1 MLSANI
7 CIENIFII
15 EYNNIEV
22 ILMDELLAAGYKVAV
37 QLVPILGAVVLGFL
51 IYLIRHCVTFI
62 KELTVMVQKASSALE
77 GIDKSVDKLQAPL
90 DTVVK
95 ISGTIDQVQESAVG
109 AVKNV
114 AGFMAGN
121 LDSIKEATT
130 AWTAKKKPQ
139 GTCDEG
145 RPSDPAGTEPEV
157 EPVPEVHKV
166 QPVQQDNSTGSAQTE
181 GGNDHE

>member
-1 MLSANI
+1 
-7 CIENIFII
+7 
-15 EYNNIEV
+15 
-22 ILMDELLAAGYKVAV
+22 MDELLAAGYKVAV

-62 KELTVMVQKASSALE
+62 KELTVMVQQASSALE

-121 LDSIKEATT
+121 LDSIKEAST

-139 GTCDEG
+139 RPADEG

-157 EPVPEVHKV
+157 VSVPEENKENTEPCKKEQV
-166 QPVQQDNSTGSAQTE
+166 PAQTE

>member
-1 MLSANI
+1 
-7 CIENIFII
+7 
-15 EYNNIEV
+15 
-22 ILMDELLAAGYKVAV
+22 MDELLAAGYKVAV

-62 KELTVMVQKASSALE
+62 KELTVMVQNASSALE

-121 LDSIKEATT
+121 LDSIKEAST

-139 GTCDEG
+139 GSCNEG
-145 RPSDPAGTEPEV
+145 RPSDTAGTEQKV
-157 EPVPEVHKV
+157 TVVPEENKV
-166 QPVQQDNSTGSAQTE
+166 KPAEEVNNAGSAQTE